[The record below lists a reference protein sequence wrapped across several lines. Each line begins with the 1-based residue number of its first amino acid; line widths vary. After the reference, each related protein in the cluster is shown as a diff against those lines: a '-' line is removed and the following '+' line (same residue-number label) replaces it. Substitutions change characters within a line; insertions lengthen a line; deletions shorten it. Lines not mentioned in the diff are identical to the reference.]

1 MAGSVV
7 SGNVTIGEYFY
18 MGNNSSIR
26 EKIIIGDNIKI
37 GMNAA
42 VVKDITESGTYVGV
56 PIKKIK

>member
-7 SGNVTIGEYFY
+7 SGDVTIGECFY

-26 EKIIIGDNIKI
+26 EKITIGDNIKI

-42 VVKDITESGTYVGV
+42 VVKDITQSGTYAGV
-56 PIKKIK
+56 PVKKI